1 MRLVYFD
8 DHKVGVVTGDRVIDA
23 SAIVDEIP
31 HVDREELMTRV
42 IERWDEFGPRLEQL
56 SSRDS
61 GVPLASVRLRAP
73 LPRPRNI
80 VAMVV
85 NYREEH
91 AIATGQEKPAPG
103 ERTKPLPINAF
114 HKSPNTIIGPHETM
128 VLPDVPATIFEG
140 EAELAVIIG
149 PRRATKVRAADAMQY
164 VFGYMNFVDGS
175 ARGLPPDRN
184 VFFQMKSPDTFA
196 PIGPWI
202 ATAGEIK
209 DVRKINIRL
218 WNNGQLMQDYSTEHI
233 AYDIPTCIEFVTRTC
248 TLEPGDIIALG
259 TDHQGLNP
267 FQDGDHIAI
276 ECTGCG
282 KLEFE
287 VRDELKRSWAR
298 ERRIDRYLA
307 GRPGTTP
314 QLTGK
319 YATPKT

>member
-1 MRLVYFD
+1 VYFD
-8 DHKVGVVTGDRVIDA
+8 DHRVGVVKGDRVIDA
-23 SAIVDEIP
+23 SPLVDKIP
-31 HVDREELMTRV
+31 HVEREELMSHV
-42 IERWDEFGPRLEQL
+42 IADWQALKPRFADLVASESGRPL
-56 SSRDS
+56 SE
-61 GVPLASVRLRAP
+61 VRLRAP

-91 AIATGQEKPAPG
+91 AIAMGQEKPAPG

-114 HKSPNTIIGPHETM
+114 HKSPNTIIGPGDTM

-140 EAELAVIIG
+140 EAELAVVIG
-149 PRRATKVRAADAMQY
+149 PQRATRVRAADASKY
-164 VFGYMNFVDGS
+164 VFGYMNFIDGS
-175 ARGLPPDRN
+175 ARGLPPERN

-202 ATAGEIK
+202 VTADEIA
-209 DVRKINIRL
+209 DDRQIAIRL

-248 TLEPGDIIALG
+248 TLEPGDMLALG
-259 TDHQGLNP
+259 TNHAGLNP
-267 FQDGDHIAI
+267 FQDGDQIAM

-282 KLEFE
+282 RLEFG
-287 VRDELKRSWAR
+287 VRDELKRTWTR
-298 ERRIDRYLA
+298 ERRIDRYLS
-307 GRPGTTP
+307 GRAGTTP

-319 YATPKT
+319 YAPQK